1 MKTDLKSSSIGV
13 CILAY
18 SRVKHLKKTIKKL
31 LQFIGKKDKIYIF
44 CDNAPDQ
51 IDKIKSKEIQQVK
64 LYLSNLDKN
73 KFKVFIRKKNIGI
86 KKNWS
91 LANDYM
97 FSKFRKSICLE
108 DDILI
113 KKDFLPFMKFYLNKY
128 EKNDKVM
135 NITGFGTDINLP
147 KNYKY
152 DCFLSRRSMSW
163 GQGTWKNSWQ
173 KYKMINKDHL
183 KILKN
188 KNKKKLL
195 ISAGQDN
202 LRTLILDYFNLSDSI
217 QVWWIWTLVYNN
229 GLSIN
234 PTRSL
239 VNNIGFD
246 GSGFHT
252 KKNHFIPK
260 IKLGNIRKSRML
272 KLIYLKSLDE
282 IFIQQ
287 FKIKKLTYFL
297 LNYLP
302 LELNKFL
309 FKLKKYLLN

>member
-1 MKTDLKSSSIGV
+1 MRTDLKSSGIGI

-18 SRVKHLKKTIKKL
+18 SRVKHLRKTITRL
-31 LQFIGKKDKIYIF
+31 LQFIGKKDKIFIF
-44 CDNAPDQ
+44 CDNTPDQ
-51 IDKIKSKEIQQVK
+51 IDKTKSKEIEKVK
-64 LYLSNLDKN
+64 RYLSNLDKK
-73 KFKVFIRKKNIGI
+73 KFKIFIRKKNIGI

-97 FSKFRKSICLE
+97 FRKFKKSICLE

-128 EKNDKVM
+128 ENNNKVM
-135 NITGFGTDINLP
+135 NITGFGTDINLS
-147 KNYKY
+147 KDYQY
-152 DCFLSRRSMSW
+152 DCFLTKRSMSW

-173 KYKMINKDHL
+173 KYKKINKDHL
-183 KILKN
+183 KILRN

-195 ISAGQDN
+195 VSVGQDN
-202 LRTLILDYFNLSDSI
+202 LRTLILDYFKISNSI

-234 PTRSL
+234 PTKSL
-239 VNNIGFD
+239 INNIGFD

-260 IKLGNIRKSRML
+260 IKLGKINKNRMI
-272 KLIYLKSLDE
+272 KLIYSKSLDE
-282 IFIQQ
+282 IFIRQ
-287 FKIKKLTYFL
+287 FEIKKLTYLL

-302 LELNKFL
+302 LDLNKFL
-309 FKLKKYLLN
+309 FKLKKFLLN